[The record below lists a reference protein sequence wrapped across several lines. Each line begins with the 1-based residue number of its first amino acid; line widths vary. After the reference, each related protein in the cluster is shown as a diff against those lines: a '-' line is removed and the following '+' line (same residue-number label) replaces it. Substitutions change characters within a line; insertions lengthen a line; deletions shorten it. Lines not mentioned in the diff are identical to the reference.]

1 MATVTMSGYL
11 FIAPLA
17 ASTPRPI
24 TPPKITF
31 PAAIASMFEGII
43 LDPIA

>member
-24 TPPKITF
+24 TPPKITL
-31 PAAIASMFEGII
+31 PAAIASMFDGMM
-43 LDPIA
+43 LDPVT